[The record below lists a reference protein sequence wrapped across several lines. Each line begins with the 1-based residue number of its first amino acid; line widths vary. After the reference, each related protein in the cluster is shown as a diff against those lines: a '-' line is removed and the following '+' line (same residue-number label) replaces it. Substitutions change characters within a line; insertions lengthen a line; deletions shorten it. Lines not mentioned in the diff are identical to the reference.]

1 MERLNFGAKKEE
13 KETKQSKM
21 LKNKKKIKKKNK
33 KKSRCAVQG
42 DTDSE
47 SGPFVAVADAVAPK
61 LRHFGMLRKNVCVW
75 FRFFREGEG
84 GKTRHV
90 WNT

>member
-1 MERLNFGAKKEE
+1 M
-13 KETKQSKM
+13 
-21 LKNKKKIKKKNK
+21 
-33 KKSRCAVQG
+33 QG

>member
-1 MERLNFGAKKEE
+1 M
-13 KETKQSKM
+13 
-21 LKNKKKIKKKNK
+21 
-33 KKSRCAVQG
+33 QG

-84 GKTRHV
+84 GKRVTCGTRDIHV
-90 WNT
+90 RIISWMHGCETSKNRSHQKR